1 MGEATPPAGRR
12 RVSELLAD
20 VACNLHDILRAELRL
35 RQAQA
40 REELRAFRP
49 AGALITIGVLSG
61 LLSAFF
67 LLIAIVAALS
77 FVISLWLAALLVA
90 IVMGAA
96 CAVLLRSGA
105 NRIRSRTEKVA
116 GALKERSSWTEPPMT

>member
-1 MGEATPPAGRR
+1 MGEATRPAGRR
-12 RVSELLAD
+12 RVSEVLAD

-40 REELRAFRP
+40 RAELRAFRP

-90 IVMGAA
+90 IVMGAV

-105 NRIRSRTEKVA
+105 NLMRSRTDKVG